1 MVGVSHDSMNQKGV
15 IFMGVKR
22 PSAMGLKLDD
32 RYIAILDIAVKK
44 MKADGIK
51 SASKTDIIRQALEL
65 YAKENKI
72 DNVVILHRM
81 KDIRHNIAEVIP
93 KKETTAKDLLKY
105 SGTWAGGKEDAEK
118 VLKYII
124 ENRSDAEF

>member
-1 MVGVSHDSMNQKGV
+1 MS
-15 IFMGVKR
+15 VKR
-22 PSAMGLKLDD
+22 PSTMGLKLDD

-51 SASKTDIIRQALEL
+51 SASKTDIIRQALEI
-65 YAKENKI
+65 YAREKQITNENISDNLHDSEGNKPI
-72 DNVVILHRM
+72 DTMTEQRTKNQE
-81 KDIRHNIAEVIP
+81 KG
-93 KKETTAKDLLKY
+93 TAKAIMKHF
-105 SGTWAGGKEDAEK
+105 GTWAGGKEDAEK